1 MAPFACNRVSAHP
14 AIRLGLLLAAAL
26 CLAAAPGALAAEAA
40 ADAAAKAA
48 AQPPPEG
55 ESALQPYAPVATAG
69 RQMVAAANP
78 WAARAGL
85 RVLRDGGSAI
95 DAAVAMQLVL
105 TLVEPQSSGI
115 GGGAFLV
122 HWDGQRIQAYDGRET
137 APKAATEDQFLDAE
151 GRPLPF
157 REAAAS
163 GLSVG
168 VPGVLRMLERVHREH
183 GRLKWAALFE
193 PAIEL
198 AQRGFPVSPRMHAL
212 VERDASLKANAAARA
227 YFYDAQERALAVGTL
242 LKNPELAETLRA
254 LAAGGADAFY
264 RGPIA
269 ADLVRAARSEPHHP
283 GRITEADLAAY
294 EALERDPVCSA
305 YRRFRVCGMPPPSS
319 GGIAIGQILGIL
331 DHFDLG
337 SLRPLRS
344 DTGLQPPVQAVH
356 LITEAERLAFA
367 DRDTYL
373 ADPAFVPIDA
383 AALLA
388 PAYLAAR
395 AQQIGDRS
403 MGLARPGLTA
413 PPGARFAPDRS
424 APRMA
429 TSHLCV
435 VDQWGNAVA
444 MTTSIEA
451 AFGSRIF
458 VRGFLLNNQLTDFS
472 FLPRAAG
479 PDGRA
484 ASGGAPV
491 ANRVQPGKRPLSS
504 MAPTLVFDRTG
515 GLVADL
521 GSPGGTWIISF
532 VVKTLVGLL
541 DWQLDVQQAIA
552 LPDFSSRNGP
562 TELEAG
568 RFDAALVQALQAR
581 GHTVVQF
588 PMTSGLQAIVA
599 ARASPGPLP
608 PGTRWTG
615 GADPRREGI
624 AIGD

>member
-1 MAPFACNRVSAHP
+1 MAPFACSRGSAH
-14 AIRLGLLLAAAL
+14 AVIRLGLWLAAVL
-26 CLAAAPGALAAEAA
+26 CLAAAPAAEAA

-48 AQPPPEG
+48 AQQSPEG
-55 ESALQPYAPVATAG
+55 ESGLLPLAPVATAKQ
-69 RQMVAAANP
+69 QMVAAANP

-85 RVLRDGGSAI
+85 QVLRDGGSAI
-95 DAAVAMQLVL
+95 DAAIAMQLVL

-115 GGGAFLV
+115 GGGAFLM
-122 HWDGQRIQAYDGRET
+122 HWDGQRVQAYDGRET
-137 APKAATEDQFLDAE
+137 APRAASEDQFLGAD

-183 GRLKWAALFE
+183 GRLKWAALFD

-198 AQRGFPVSPRMHAL
+198 AQRGFPVSPRLHAL
-212 VERDASLKANAAARA
+212 VERDPSLRANTAARA
-227 YFYDAQERALAVGTL
+227 YFYDAQEHALAIGTP
-242 LKNPELAETLRA
+242 LKNPALADTLRV

-294 EALERDPVCSA
+294 EARERAPVCTP
-305 YRRFRVCGMPPPSS
+305 YRTFTVCGMPPPSS

-331 DHFDLG
+331 GHFDIG
-337 SLRPLRS
+337 SLRPPRS
-344 DTGLQPPVQAVH
+344 DSDLQPPAQAIH
-356 LITEAERLAFA
+356 LISEAERLAFA
-367 DRDTYL
+367 DRDSYL
-373 ADPAFVPIDA
+373 ADPDFVHIDA

-388 PAYLAAR
+388 PVYLARR
-395 AQQIGDRS
+395 AQLIGDRS
-403 MGLARPGLTA
+403 MGLARPGLA
-413 PPGARFAPDRS
+413 PPPGARFAPDRS

-435 VDQWGNAVA
+435 VDQWGNAIA

-451 AFGSRIF
+451 GFGSRIF
-458 VRGFLLNNQLTDFS
+458 VRGLLLNNQLTDFS

-479 PDGRA
+479 PDGRPA
-484 ASGGAPV
+484 PGAAPV

-504 MAPTLVFDRTG
+504 MAPTLVFDRTSG
-515 GLVADL
+515 RLVASL

-532 VVKTLVGLL
+532 VVKTLVALL

-552 LPDFSSRNGP
+552 LPDFGSRNGP

-568 RFDAALVQALQAR
+568 RFEAALVQALQAR
-581 GHTVVQF
+581 GHTVVQV
-588 PMTSGLQAIVA
+588 PMTSGLQAIVS
-599 ARASPGPLP
+599 ARDAPGSLAPAI
-608 PGTRWTG
+608 RWTG